1 MLDSSLLEK
10 KYERERLAR
19 IEAER
24 TLESKSRELYESNEK
39 LRRMVEAW
47 RFENEKNQAI
57 LDHAAE
63 GIIAF
68 DSDGMITT
76 FNVAAETIFGIPS
89 FVATTKRFDELFE
102 NMDSES
108 RFSVDAWLDCD
119 VLPELIGKGPDGRDL
134 VLDVGL
140 SKTSCDH
147 GEQTYIAIVHDRTK
161 KKALET
167 QLSLAQKMESVGQLA
182 AGIAHEIN
190 TPIQYLG
197 DNARFLQDAF
207 DDIIGLLELYDR
219 LAEVATDTAGGEP
232 DRCVGLVGEIKRAK
246 EEVDLAFLEDE
257 IPQATQQTLDGTD
270 RVAKIVRAMKE
281 FSHPGS
287 DEPTSVDINHSL
299 ETAVTV
305 SRNEWKYVA
314 EIEMDLASDLPQ
326 VHCFAGDLNQAFL
339 NLVVNAG
346 HAVQRRTEDEEIR
359 AGEAP
364 YEGKISVRTRKDG
377 PSVSISFEDNGCG
390 IKQEVMHR
398 IFDPFFTTKPVG
410 QGTGQGLALTHRF
423 IVEKHGGTISVD
435 SELGKGT
442 TITLSLPI
450 EAPVLAKV

>member
-1 MLDSSLLEK
+1 
-10 KYERERLAR
+10 RERLAR

-24 TLESKSRELYESNEK
+24 TLESKSLELYESNEK
-39 LRRMVEAW
+39 LRRMVDAW

-76 FNVAAETIFGIPS
+76 FNVAAEGIFGIPS
-89 FVATTKRFDELFE
+89 FVATTKRFDELFV

-108 RFSVDAWLDCD
+108 RFSVDAWLHCE
-119 VLPELIGKGPDGRDL
+119 VPPEFIGKSPDGRDL

-140 SKTSCDH
+140 SKTSSGQ

-197 DNARFLQDAF
+197 DNARFLQEAF
-207 DDIIGLLELYDR
+207 DDLVGLLELYDR
-219 LAEVATDTAGGEP
+219 LAEVSTDP
-232 DRCVGLVGEIKRAK
+232 NCRDSDRCENLVGEINRAK
-246 EEVDLAFLEDE
+246 EEVDLTFLEDE

-281 FSHPGS
+281 FSHPGG

-314 EIEMDLASDLPQ
+314 DIEMDLAADLPQ
-326 VHCFAGDLNQAFL
+326 VRCFAGDLNQAFL

-346 HAVQRRTEDEEIR
+346 HAVQRRIEDDESQSNAE
-359 AGEAP
+359 P
-364 YEGKISVRTRKDG
+364 FLGKISVRSRKEG
-377 PSVSISFEDNGCG
+377 QSVSISIEDNGCG
-390 IKQEVMHR
+390 INKSVMHR

-435 SELGKGT
+435 SEIGKGT
-442 TITLSLPI
+442 KITIGLPI
-450 EAPVLAKV
+450 EAPVLANA